1 MLPRILLG
9 LAVVLS
15 DLSALSTWSA
25 VAEPRKPTAQEVA
38 AIRNC
43 AAKYQDAPE
52 EGERQCVFNL
62 VAEPCTK
69 RPEATSNLGT
79 TDCYRLEWA
88 IWDNLLNEN
97 FKNLIG
103 SLDDQQ
109 NAKLR
114 AMQQA
119 WIAYRDTTCNFYM
132 DKIQGSMAIPMGAA
146 CAARETARRAL
157 LLSAFDQMWGGG
169 RALPHVRQ
177 RGCGFPSGDH
187 IPAPH

>member
-1 MLPRILLG
+1 MRARILLA
-9 LAVVLS
+9 LAIVVSGMPL
-15 DLSALSTWSA
+15 APAYAQT
-25 VAEPRKPTAQEVA
+25 RKPTAQEVA

-43 AAKYQDAPE
+43 ATKYQDDVD

-62 VAEPCTK
+62 VATPCTNT
-69 RPEATSNLGT
+69 REGSSNLGT
-79 TDCYRLEWA
+79 ADCYRVEWV

-97 FKNLIG
+97 FKTLMG
-103 SLDDQQ
+103 ALDNQQ
-109 NAKLR
+109 TAKLR

-157 LLSAFDQMWGGG
+157 LLRFFDQ
-169 RALPHVRQ
+169 
-177 RGCGFPSGDH
+177 
-187 IPAPH
+187 I

>member
-1 MLPRILLG
+1 MTARN
-9 LAVVLS
+9 
-15 DLSALSTWSA
+15 ALIFA
-25 VAEPRKPTAQEVA
+25 VAVSVAAASAQAQTRKPSAQEVA

-43 AAKYQDAPE
+43 ATKYQDDVD
-52 EGERQCVFNL
+52 EGERQCLFNL
-62 VAEPCTK
+62 VATPCSKT
-69 RPEATSNLGT
+69 REGSSNLGT
-79 TDCYRLEWA
+79 ADCFRVEWV

-97 FKNLIG
+97 FKTLMG
-103 SLDDQQ
+103 GLDNQQ

-157 LLSAFDQMWGGG
+157 LLRFFDQ
-169 RALPHVRQ
+169 L
-177 RGCGFPSGDH
+177 
-187 IPAPH
+187 

>member
-1 MLPRILLG
+1 MAARTLLG
-9 LAVVLS
+9 LAII
-15 DLSALSTWSA
+15 LSTLAMSSA
-25 VAEPRKPTAQEVA
+25 DAQTRKPTAQEVG

-43 AAKYQDAPE
+43 AAKYRDSVDEA
-52 EGERQCVFNL
+52 ERQCVFNL

-79 TDCYRLEWA
+79 TDCYRVEWV

-97 FKNLIG
+97 FKNLMG
-103 SLDDQQ
+103 SLDSQQ
-109 NAKLR
+109 TAKLR

-157 LLSAFDQMWGGG
+157 LLRFFDQ
-169 RALPHVRQ
+169 
-177 RGCGFPSGDH
+177 
-187 IPAPH
+187 I